1 MNSTAINQPCHAI
14 TRLNGLSVKF
24 HATGAREQ
32 LGFVAEVVTMP
43 ISVVAAD
50 RDVKHNVS
58 FSVFEVKI
66 NPGRLESSLRF
77 KSPRGIGQ

>member
-1 MNSTAINQPCHAI
+1 MSI
-14 TRLNGLSVKF
+14 KF

-58 FSVFEVKI
+58 FSVFEVI
-66 NPGRLESSLRF
+66 PSS
-77 KSPRGIGQ
+77 

>member
-1 MNSTAINQPCHAI
+1 
-14 TRLNGLSVKF
+14 VKF

-50 RDVKHNVS
+50 RDVKHNIS
-58 FSVFEVKI
+58 FSVFEVNI
-66 NPGRLESSLRF
+66 DFWPRRSLF
-77 KSPRGIGQ
+77 WEVTGISLLKQTV